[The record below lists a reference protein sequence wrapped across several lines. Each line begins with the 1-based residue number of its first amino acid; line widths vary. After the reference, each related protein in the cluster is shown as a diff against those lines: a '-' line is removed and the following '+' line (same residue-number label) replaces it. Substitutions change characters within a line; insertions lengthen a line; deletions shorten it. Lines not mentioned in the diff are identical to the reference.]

1 MKPAFGDSVSSFQE
15 MVIARLQN
23 GNISA
28 DDLVNGFMAH
38 IPKVEVT
45 SAWCISPT
53 TTRTASGEP
62 STTAAVAYMH

>member
-1 MKPAFGDSVSSFQE
+1 MAEIIQPAFGDSVSSLQE

-38 IPKVEVT
+38 IPKVDVT
-45 SAWCISPT
+45 SAWRISG
-53 TTRTASGEP
+53 AQANQEGKGN
-62 STTAAVAYMH
+62 